1 MTPTAESWKTE
12 SWKTE
17 SWKVVASSVV
27 GVGHLRSGLPCQDA
41 HAYRILED
49 GLLVI
54 AVADGAGSAAKADV
68 GAQLA
73 VELAVGQII
82 ADWNEGDRSKIRTGL
97 RNASSDE
104 PGEAVRR
111 LSVEAIV
118 FVRRSLELIAGQDEI
133 ALREYATTLILVV
146 ATANWLSAVQIG
158 DGAVVGRDVEGAVF
172 AVTTPP
178 EAEYANSTTFITSPE
193 WQKEIQWSYRE
204 GAIAG
209 LAVFSDGLQ
218 RLALKLP
225 EGTPHPPF
233 FSPLFRFVSG
243 LAVADGNVDP
253 VGTSQLTSFLQSPRI
268 TERADDDLTLVLA
281 VRG

>member
-1 MTPTAESWKTE
+1 MTDSTASR
-12 SWKTE
+12 KTE
-17 SWKVVASSVV
+17 SWKVVASSVA
-27 GVGHLRSGLPCQDA
+27 GVSHLRSGLPCQDA
-41 HAYRILED
+41 HACRIMED
-49 GLLVI
+49 GLLVV

-68 GAQLA
+68 GSQVA
-73 VELAVGQII
+73 VELAVAPIF
-82 ADWNEGDRSKIRTGL
+82 ADWKKGDRSKIRMGL

-104 PGEAVRR
+104 SGEAVRR

-118 FVRRSLELIAGQDEI
+118 TVRVGLEELARQDEI

-158 DGAVVGRDVEGAVF
+158 DGAVVGLDEAGSVF
-172 AVTTPP
+172 AFTTPP
-178 EAEYANSTTFITSPE
+178 EAEYANATTFVTSPD
-193 WQKEIQWSYRE
+193 WQEEIQWSYRE
-204 GAIAG
+204 GSLAG

-233 FSPLFRFVSG
+233 FAPLFRFASG
-243 LAVADGNVDP
+243 LTVAGGEVDP
-253 VGTSQLTSFLQSPRI
+253 AGTNQLTSFLQSPRI

-281 VRG
+281 VRE